1 MKKINKR
8 TAFTI
13 VILEGILLSAIG
25 VLFYMNG
32 KKEKEKEDNDAL
44 VHNVVEEK
52 PQKNEIPVNFD
63 ELQKINPD
71 IYAWVKIDGTEVD
84 APILQNMES
93 NELYDEYYLDHLYN
107 KVKGFSGSLFTQKI
121 NTTTFEDSNTIIYG
135 HNMKNLEAFGC
146 LKNYRE
152 QEYFDN
158 HKTIN
163 IYTPDHIFEYEIFAA
178 VDFSD
183 EHLMVKYNFANPS
196 EVQNFI
202 NDVRESQGIV
212 DTNINVSAEDK
223 LLTLST
229 CTSSNSTRY
238 LIVAKLVDAK

>member
-13 VILEGILLSAIG
+13 VILEVILICAIG

-52 PQKNEIPVNFD
+52 PQTNEIPVDFD

-107 KVKGFSGSLFTQKI
+107 KVKGFSGSLFTQ
-121 NTTTFEDSNTIIYG
+121 Y
-135 HNMKNLEAFGC
+135 
-146 LKNYRE
+146 NY
-152 QEYFDN
+152 F
-158 HKTIN
+158 
-163 IYTPDHIFEYEIFAA
+163 
-178 VDFSD
+178 
-183 EHLMVKYNFANPS
+183 
-196 EVQNFI
+196 
-202 NDVRESQGIV
+202 
-212 DTNINVSAEDK
+212 
-223 LLTLST
+223 
-229 CTSSNSTRY
+229 
-238 LIVAKLVDAK
+238 